1 MHIRPEVKICPFYSG
16 ADDTLSQPYSL
27 LGFGIVAA
35 RPLESVV
42 HDESCQVQERILYSL
57 A

>member
-1 MHIRPEVKICPFYSG
+1 MHIRLEVEISPLYSG
-16 ADDTLSQPYSL
+16 ANDTISQPYLL

-42 HDESCQVQERILYSL
+42 HNESCQVQERIL
-57 A
+57 